1 MTPKAQ
7 NDKQMHTALPS
18 RSQLIKTAVS
28 LQAGRGSN
36 TFIPPG
42 PDHSSA
48 AMFTPLLSPHLIS
61 DIVTTV
67 AVCLTARNDGLSL
80 TKKKIKK
87 K

>member
-7 NDKQMHTALPS
+7 NDKQMHGALPS
-18 RSQLIKTAVS
+18 LFQLINTAVS

-42 PDHSSA
+42 PDHSSTA
-48 AMFTPLLSPHLIS
+48 VFTPLLAPHLIS

-67 AVCLTARNDGLSL
+67 AVCLTA
-80 TKKKIKK
+80 KKRRSVFDPKIKNR
-87 K
+87 